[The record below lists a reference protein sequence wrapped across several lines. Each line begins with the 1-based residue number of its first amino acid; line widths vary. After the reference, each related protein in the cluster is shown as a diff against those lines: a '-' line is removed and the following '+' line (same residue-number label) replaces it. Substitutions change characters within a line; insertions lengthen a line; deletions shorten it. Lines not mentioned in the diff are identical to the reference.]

1 MNMPVL
7 NQYASPA
14 AFFAA
19 NRLAAN
25 ASRPFIDKN
34 GEPCVL
40 VNQNGKQVKMRA
52 NAALLRY
59 DEWKDI
65 DRNVIGIATQRLIG
79 IADLIGRGL
88 THNLGGLG
96 VSMALWQTSS
106 DMTEADVSMSGATTG
121 DEDTVAFDTKQ
132 VPVPIIHKNF
142 RLDIRRLEASRRMGE
157 SLDTVQS
164 SIAARVVAEKS
175 EDMLFSGL
183 PIVVEGNAIY
193 GYTNFPGR
201 NTVAMGTPWDELPQN
216 ENGQIIEEVNAM
228 LAAARAD
235 RYYGP
240 FVLYIPGHYEAKLDE
255 DYREAGDQRTVRQRI
270 LALSG
275 VSDIKVADRL
285 TGDNVVLVQ
294 MTKDVI
300 DLAIGQD
307 VTTIQW
313 MSQGGMIEH
322 FKVMACWAPRL
333 KSDFD
338 NHAGIVHLSTS
349 TS

>member
-1 MNMPVL
+1 M
-7 NQYASPA
+7 
-14 AFFAA
+14 AA
-19 NRLAAN
+19 NRLSTN

-34 GEPCVL
+34 GEPCMIVM
-40 VNQNGKQVKMRA
+40 NGGKPQKMRA

-65 DRNVIGIATQRLIG
+65 DRSVIGIATQRLTG
-79 IADLIGRGL
+79 IADLMSRGL

-106 DMTEADVSMSGATTG
+106 DMNEASVSMSGATQ
-121 DEDTVAFDTKQ
+121 DNEDTAAFDTKQ
-132 VPVPIIHKNF
+132 VPVPIIHKGF

-157 SLDTVQS
+157 SLDTLQAA
-164 SIAARVVAEKS
+164 IAARVVAEKS
-175 EDMLFSGL
+175 EDMLFSGV

-201 NTVAMGTPWDELPQN
+201 NTVVMGTPWSSLPQS
-216 ENGQIIEEVNAM
+216 ENDQIIEEVNEM

-240 FVLYIPGHYEAKLDE
+240 FTLYIPGDYEAKLDE
-255 DYREAGDQRTVRQRI
+255 DYRGAGDQRTVRQRI
-270 LALSG
+270 MALSG
-275 VSDIKVADRL
+275 IQEVKVADRL

-294 MTKDVI
+294 MTKDVV

-307 VTTIQW
+307 ITTIQW
-313 MSQGGMIEH
+313 QAMGGMLE
-322 FKVMACWAPRL
+322 FFRVFAAWAPRL
-333 KSDFD
+333 KADFD

-349 TS
+349 TT

>member
-1 MNMPVL
+1 MKL

-25 ASRPFIDKN
+25 ANRPFIDKN
-34 GEPCVL
+34 GEPCVF
-40 VNQNGKQVKMRA
+40 VNQNGKPVKMRA

-65 DRNVIGIATQRLIG
+65 DRQVIGIATQRLTG
-79 IADLIGRGL
+79 IADLVGRGL

-96 VSMALWQTSS
+96 VSMSLWQSSS
-106 DMTEADVSMSGATTG
+106 DLTEANVSMSGGTSG
-121 DEDTVAFDTKQ
+121 EEDSVAFNTNQ
-132 VPVPIIHKNF
+132 VPVPIIHKDF
-142 RLDIRRLEASRRMGE
+142 RLDIRRLEASRRHGE
-157 SLDTVQS
+157 ALDTLTA

-175 EDMLFSGL
+175 EDMLFAGL
-183 PIVVEGNAIY
+183 PIQVEGNTIY
-193 GYTNFPGR
+193 GYTTFPGR
-201 NTVAMGTPWDELPQN
+201 VTVDMGTPWDQLTPEQ
-216 ENGQIIEEVNAM
+216 NGQIVEEVNAM
-228 LAAARAD
+228 LAAARAN

-240 FVLYIPGHYEAKLDE
+240 FVLYIPGNYEGKLDE
-255 DYREAGDQRTVRQRI
+255 DYRSAGDQRTLRERI
-270 LALSG
+270 MALNGISE
-275 VSDIKVADRL
+275 IKVADRL
-285 TGDNVVLVQ
+285 EGDNVILVQ

-307 VTTIQW
+307 ITTIQW
-313 MSQGGMIEH
+313 VTMGGMVEH
-322 FKVMACWAPRL
+322 FRVMACWAPRL

-349 TS
+349 TT